1 MILLLVQNSDGFI
14 ARKEEVT
21 SFADISSWE
30 NLAIPLNVSVKRET
44 DYASGQVSY
53 FVLAYSKKYKY
64 PGCL

>member
-1 MILLLVQNSDGFI
+1 MTLLLVQNSDGFI

-21 SFADISSWE
+21 SFADISYWE

-44 DYASGQVSY
+44 DYTSGQVSY

-64 PGCL
+64 PGYL